1 MIKKFDSSLKHFNK
15 LKYASYGTYPVV
27 PIFLGLTT
35 GLVLDSILNTRPILV
50 LVFLFLGVLGSF
62 YNLVQLVKSIKKNDN
77 GSH

>member
-1 MIKKFDSSLKHFNK
+1 MTKKVEQKFGHFNK

-50 LVFLFLGVLGSF
+50 LVFLFLGVLASF
-62 YNLVQLVKSIKKNDN
+62 YNLVQLVKSIKQK
-77 GSH
+77 

>member
-1 MIKKFDSSLKHFNK
+1 MIKKSEQKINHLSR

-50 LVFLFLGVLGSF
+50 LVFLFLGVLASF
-62 YNLVQLVKSIKKNDN
+62 YNLVQLVKSIKKNDRP
-77 GSH
+77 